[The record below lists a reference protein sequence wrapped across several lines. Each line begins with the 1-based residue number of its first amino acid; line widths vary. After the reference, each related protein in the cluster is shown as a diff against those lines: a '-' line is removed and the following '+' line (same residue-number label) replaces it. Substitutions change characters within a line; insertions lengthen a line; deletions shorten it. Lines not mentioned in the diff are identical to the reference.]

1 MRCWICYT
9 ITSKYILLPE
19 KEDDFILP
27 KNKETYEVKHIEPFV
42 FLYYICCDDCL
53 NNYLNIHSR
62 VFKTLKK
69 REIGINI

>member
-42 FLYYICCDDCL
+42 FLYYIYQRVIV
-53 NNYLNIHSR
+53 NFIIVMTNII
-62 VFKTLKK
+62 LDQYY
-69 REIGINI
+69 